1 VPELPERQKQA
12 LHSIVKTP
20 LVYTS
25 VAMRNWRAFQRL
37 GVAGVYSPGSYYS
50 HLRLNPHVNIGS
62 YRSPDSPNQPILVHL
77 VRTPCKPGLAEFDQN
92 RAGRR
97 ELLAT
102 SFETFEFRTRDQL
115 ARTLKDG
122 GFDAA
127 NDITAITV
135 NRWPHGY
142 APEYNALFDEEL
154 PLAEQPHV
162 IGRAPFGRIVIAN
175 SDSGRAAYTD
185 SAIDQAHR
193 AVAEL
198 LAARISAAH
207 PGTAAAT
214 A

>member
-1 VPELPERQKQA
+1 ML
-12 LHSIVKTP
+12 L
-20 LVYTS
+20 L
-25 VAMRNWRAFQRL
+25 M
-37 GVAGVYSPGSYYS
+37 
-50 HLRLNPHVNIGS
+50 
-62 YRSPDSPNQPILVHL
+62 
-77 VRTPCKPGLAEFDQN
+77 VRTPCKPGLPEFDQN
-92 RAGRR
+92 RAGRS

-142 APEYNALFDEEL
+142 APEYNPLFDEDL
-154 PLAEQPHV
+154 PLAQQPQV

-175 SDSGRAAYTD
+175 SDAGRAAYTD
-185 SAIDQAHR
+185 CAIDQAHR

-198 LAARISAAH
+198 LDVRSNESAAKQR
-207 PGTAAAT
+207 ASS
-214 A
+214 